1 MRKSTKKKIMSISI
15 AVAFLA
21 SIITTALSFVIPT
34 ENQQDVWVARISIVI
49 FNELQY
55 IPAEV
60 GVMNETREKLFT
72 LNSDN
77 IIYKVTDENVNLK
90 DFFDIWGETF
100 NSTCI
105 LDYCNNENH
114 SMVMYVNNVLNTDYQ
129 YYVIQNMDDIIIDYR

>member
-1 MRKSTKKKIMSISI
+1 MRKSTKKKIMGITISL
-15 AVAFLA
+15 AFLA
-21 SIITTALSFVIPT
+21 SIITGAISFVLPS
-34 ENQQDVWVARISIVI
+34 ENQQEVWVARLSIVV

-60 GVMNETREKLFT
+60 GVTNETREKLFT
-72 LNSDN
+72 LNTDN
-77 IIYKVTDENVNLK
+77 LIYKVTDEDVTLK

-114 SMVMYVNNVLNTDYQ
+114 SMVMYVNRARNTDYEL
-129 YYVIQNMDDIIIDYR
+129 YKINNRDEIIIDYR